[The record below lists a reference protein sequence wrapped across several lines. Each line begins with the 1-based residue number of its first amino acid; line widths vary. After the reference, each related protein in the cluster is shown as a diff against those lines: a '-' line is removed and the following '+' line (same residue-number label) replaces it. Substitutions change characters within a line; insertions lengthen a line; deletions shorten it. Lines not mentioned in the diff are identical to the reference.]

1 MFAYLDALPDLQF
14 MSIFIVILIA
24 AHVGCWAFN
33 KWCGK

>member
-14 MSIFIVILIA
+14 MPIFIVILIA
-24 AHVGCWAFN
+24 AHIGCWAFN